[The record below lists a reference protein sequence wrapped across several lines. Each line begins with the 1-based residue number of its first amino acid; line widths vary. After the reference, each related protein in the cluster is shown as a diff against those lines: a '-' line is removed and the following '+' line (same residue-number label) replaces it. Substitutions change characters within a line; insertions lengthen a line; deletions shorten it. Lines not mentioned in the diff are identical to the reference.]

1 MMIDE
6 AIEQTRSKVLQVC
19 DSVIDAGVPAWAVC
33 VALAAAHDTIAT
45 ENDLNTIVDTLPRN
59 EPIDEDHHEQP

>member
-6 AIEQTRSKVLQVC
+6 AIQAVRGKVLEVSDQM
-19 DSVIDAGVPAWAVC
+19 IDAGVPAWAVC

-45 ENDLNTIVDTLPRN
+45 ENELDTIVGELPRE
-59 EPIDEDHHEQP
+59 EPLDEEYHD